1 MAMKLNA
8 VEKANDSIL
17 RQYNSQI
24 EKSVRQLGL
33 NHTTTQNL
41 INAAVQIFGAGNM
54 KTMKNT
60 RVLSESQLNK
70 NTGEIYG
77 IPQIARNRAT
87 LSQTAKAKELR
98 ATTQYTRGEL
108 KGNYKALYD
117 VSKHYQRAIRRAEQ
131 KIRMYIPNYIADLTA
146 TEPNAANKYVQSQL
160 TQNVINQQTMYDDLA
175 SEIFEAYENAK
186 ESGDDT
192 DDFETFA
199 RDFHDKSK
207 IDDKRKID
215 DNDTMLSWLEEQRNK
230 LLREKSNIDRQQEN
244 YARFRVDELERIRR
258 DIDNGEFEDIL

>member
-8 VEKANDSIL
+8 AEKANDSIL

-54 KTMKNT
+54 KTMKIT

-117 VSKHYQRAIRRAEQ
+117 VSKQYQRAIRRAEQ
-131 KIRMYIPNYIADLTA
+131 KIRMNIPDYIADLTA

-160 TQNVINQQTMYDDLA
+160 TQDVINQQTMYDDLA
-175 SEIFEAYENAK
+175 SEIFEAYEDAK
-186 ESGDDT
+186 DAGDDT

-199 RDFHDKSK
+199 HGFH
-207 IDDKRKID
+207 DKRKID
-215 DNDTMLSWLEEQRNK
+215 DNDAMLAWLEEQRNK
-230 LLREKSNIDRQQEN
+230 LLREKSNIDRQEEN
-244 YARFRVDELERIRR
+244 YARFRIDELERIRR

>member
-54 KTMKNT
+54 KTMKIT
-60 RVLSESQLNK
+60 RVLSESQINK

-87 LSQTAKAKELR
+87 LSQTAKAKELKN
-98 ATTQYTRGEL
+98 TTQYTRGEL

-117 VSKHYQRAIRRAEQ
+117 VSKQYQRAIRRAEQ
-131 KIRMYIPNYIADLTA
+131 KIRMNVPDYLADLTA
-146 TEPNAANKYVQSQL
+146 TEPNAVNKYVKSKL
-160 TQNVINQQTMYDDLA
+160 TQGAINQQTMYDDLA
-175 SEIFEAYENAK
+175 SEIFEAYEDAK
-186 ESGDDT
+186 DLGDDT
-192 DDFETFA
+192 DEFEKFA
-199 RDFHDKSK
+199 DYFHEH
-207 IDDKRKID
+207 RKTD
-215 DNDTMLSWLEEQRNK
+215 DNDAMLSWLEEQRNK
-230 LLREKSNIDRQQEN
+230 LLREKTQIERQEEN
-244 YARFRVDELERIRR
+244 YYTFRVDELEKIRR
-258 DIDNGEFEDIL
+258 DIGNGEFIDL